1 MEPFPYKHAAIF
13 ANEVAA
19 MNVVDQINQ
28 AAFPDIHLL
37 ILKPDTG
44 LLSPEGNT
52 LRQKTIRDAV
62 YGSTGGAIGAA
73 AASVTATS
81 LKIAAFV
88 AHPWLVG
95 VAAVGYGT
103 LLGGAGGAVYGELKG
118 DAFIQALDGAL
129 KSGHWVVVVHSKNL
143 ETDQQVSQL
152 LEQTFTEDMV

>member
-73 AASVTATS
+73 AASVNRPTRRPLAS
-81 LKIAAFV
+81 
-88 AHPWLVG
+88 
-95 VAAVGYGT
+95 
-103 LLGGAGGAVYGELKG
+103 
-118 DAFIQALDGAL
+118 
-129 KSGHWVVVVHSKNL
+129 
-143 ETDQQVSQL
+143 
-152 LEQTFTEDMV
+152 